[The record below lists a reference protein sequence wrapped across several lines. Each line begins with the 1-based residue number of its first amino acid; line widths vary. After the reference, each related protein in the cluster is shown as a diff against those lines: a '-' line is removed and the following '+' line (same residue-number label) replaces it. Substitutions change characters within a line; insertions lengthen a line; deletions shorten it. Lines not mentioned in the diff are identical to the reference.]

1 MMKMPLGDIQR
12 GALGQAPFE
21 IAQQRI
27 APDICYEDV
36 FGEEIIRSVR
46 TQPDSPGATMLVNI
60 SNLGWFGDSWAL
72 RQHLQISRMR
82 ALETAR
88 PMIRA
93 TNTGITA
100 VIDPDAVVRAML
112 PLGTG
117 VVRAG
122 VNEWYT
128 GVDPDGSWGDCSS
141 W

>member
-46 TQPDSPGATMLVNI
+46 AQPGSPGATMLINI
-60 SNLGWFGDSWAL
+60 SNLGWFGDTWAL

-88 PMIRA
+88 SEEHTSELQSRGHLVCRLLLEKK
-93 TNTGITA
+93 N
-100 VIDPDAVVRAML
+100 
-112 PLGTG
+112 
-117 VVRAG
+117 
-122 VNEWYT
+122 
-128 GVDPDGSWGDCSS
+128 
-141 W
+141 